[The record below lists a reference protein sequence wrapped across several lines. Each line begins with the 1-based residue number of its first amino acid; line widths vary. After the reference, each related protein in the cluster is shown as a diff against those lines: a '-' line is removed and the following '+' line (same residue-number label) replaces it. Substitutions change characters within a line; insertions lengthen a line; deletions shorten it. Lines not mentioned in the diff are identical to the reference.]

1 MHDNK
6 IDLTNYTIDDL
17 FRLPIGKLRDVAAF
31 LGVDSPTTWSKGD
44 LVILSYKAKCGV
56 DTKNMRVSRGRPTKP
71 AKGNYTIDWDNIP
84 EKNWPYEQ
92 VNECLSSFVKA
103 DRKSVV

>member
-31 LGVDSPTTWSKGD
+31 LGVDSPTTWSKGERHMH
-44 LVILSYKAKCGV
+44 LLLCRHQA
-56 DTKNMRVSRGRPTKP
+56 
-71 AKGNYTIDWDNIP
+71 
-84 EKNWPYEQ
+84 
-92 VNECLSSFVKA
+92 NE
-103 DRKSVV
+103 

>member
-31 LGVDSPTTWSKGD
+31 LGVDSQQLGQ
-44 LVILSYKAKCGV
+44 KATLLFCHIRQ
-56 DTKNMRVSRGRPTKP
+56 N
-71 AKGNYTIDWDNIP
+71 
-84 EKNWPYEQ
+84 
-92 VNECLSSFVKA
+92 
-103 DRKSVV
+103 VVWTQEICA